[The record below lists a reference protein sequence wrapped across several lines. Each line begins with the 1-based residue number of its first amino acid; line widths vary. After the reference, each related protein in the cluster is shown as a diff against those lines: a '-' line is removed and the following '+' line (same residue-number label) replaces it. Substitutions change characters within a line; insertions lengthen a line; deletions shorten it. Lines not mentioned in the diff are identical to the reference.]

1 MDRETIE
8 KAAKEAVQN
17 HFQCNGNYP
26 CEERDYC
33 EFCNGHNSAF
43 DCKEDCGADDFNEGF
58 FAGARW
64 RINTMWHDIAEEPQ
78 RSGMLIASNEDGN
91 YILCGPNNSN
101 WKQTVKLFRIM
112 NWAYIID
119 LLPERKEGTK

>member
-1 MDRETIE
+1 MTREQIE
-8 KAAKEAVQN
+8 KAIDARL
-17 HFQCNGNYP
+17 
-26 CEERDYC
+26 EEPDNEWDGIFNSGYSRGFRD
-33 EFCNGHNSAF
+33 
-43 DCKEDCGADDFNEGF
+43 GAE
-58 FAGARW
+58 W
-64 RINTMWHDIAEEPQ
+64 RINAVWHDAHEEPQ

-119 LLPERKEGTK
+119 LLPERKEETK

>member
-1 MDRETIE
+1 MDKREIE
-8 KAAKEAVQN
+8 KTVNEYIGHA
-17 HFQCNGNYP
+17 
-26 CEERDYC
+26 EEIDEGIDTCMRRK
-33 EFCNGHNSAF
+33 AF
-43 DCKEDCGADDFNEGF
+43 MDGAQ
-58 FAGARW
+58 W
-64 RINTMWHDIAEEPQ
+64 RINSVWHDAHEEPQ

-119 LLPERKEGTK
+119 LLPERKED

>member
-1 MDRETIE
+1 MTREQIE
-8 KAAKEAVQN
+8 KVALL
-17 HFQCNGNYP
+17 
-26 CEERDYC
+26 
-33 EFCNGHNSAF
+33 
-43 DCKEDCGADDFNEGF
+43 
-58 FAGARW
+58 FAGAGEFGECPYNPDAKNGFIVGAQW
-64 RINTMWHDIAEEPQ
+64 RINSVWHDAHEEPQ

-119 LLPERKEGTK
+119 LLPERKEETK

>member
-1 MDRETIE
+1 MTREQIE
-8 KAAKEAVQN
+8 KEINARL
-17 HFQCNGNYP
+17 
-26 CEERDYC
+26 EEPDNDWDGI
-33 EFCNGHNSAF
+33 FNSGYSRGF
-43 DCKEDCGADDFNEGF
+43 REGAQ
-58 FAGARW
+58 W
-64 RINTMWHDIAEEPQ
+64 RINAVWHDAHEEPQ

-119 LLPERKEGTK
+119 LLPERKEETE